1 MAAQK
6 LCPAQILLAERA
18 SHILAL
24 TNQTPDWW
32 ICFFSA
38 IKGALEQKG
47 ILIMMYAC
55 TWTAVG
61 GQVAVAG
68 SIATITAVDAAVFV
82 VGTGV
87 GP

>member
-1 MAAQK
+1 
-6 LCPAQILLAERA
+6 
-18 SHILAL
+18 
-24 TNQTPDWW
+24 
-32 ICFFSA
+32 
-38 IKGALEQKG
+38 
-47 ILIMMYAC
+47 MMYAC